1 MKQRLRI
8 EDMTV
13 EQKLGMVFCARK
25 FGTAYDEDIE
35 FTIELIKNHSL
46 GCVQLPAHKK
56 DVVKRVLE
64 AADYPI
70 LVFNDV
76 EQGFPTSALPP
87 IPLMSLAAC
96 GKDEYYRAFAR
107 AVANDAREAGFNG
120 TWGPVLDILKGD
132 GPFRVY
138 RHFSDDPEAVTRG
151 AEIIASVYRSN
162 RYLSTGKHY
171 PGSDDTPYDSHMTEN
186 VADLSEEELIGF
198 DLVPYLRLMD
208 KGLLPCIMTRH
219 ATYGKIDPDYPA
231 SLSKKVIDIIRKK
244 GFDGVCFTDSL
255 AMMGILQRFGEENV
269 YGMAVEAGN
278 DIILPNYR
286 TPTREAFEML
296 LKNYRDGM
304 ISDDRL
310 DEAVR
315 RVLAAMDFVDGE
327 LDGNELFTDH
337 DKELVYDIAKDCIT
351 AVTDD
356 GFDAVLKDKNEE
368 VMFVVV
374 TENGYKINEDDAET
388 VTEKWYYPQRIVN
401 RIKDNFPGSA
411 IELLPEFP
419 NAGENE
425 RVLFNARNY
434 KKVVFVTFCNTGAY
448 LGTDGLTRRV
458 ESVINA
464 LAHSGKLETVVH
476 FGNPYALKTV
486 EHIPRKI
493 FGYMIPESQEYA
505 LDVLAGKLEA
515 RGKLPFRVEFN

>member
-1 MKQRLRI
+1 MKTRLKLN
-8 EDMTV
+8 ELTT

-25 FGTAYDEDIE
+25 FGTANDEDIE

-76 EQGFPTSALPP
+76 EQGFPTSKLPP
-87 IPLMSLAAC
+87 IPLMSLSAC
-96 GKDEYYRAFAR
+96 GKEEYYRAFAR
-107 AVANDAREAGFNG
+107 AVAKDAKEAGFNG
-120 TWGPVLDILKGD
+120 TWGPVLDILKDD

-171 PGSDDTPYDSHMTEN
+171 PGSDDSPYDSHMTEN
-186 VADLSEEELIGF
+186 VADLSEEDLENF

-231 SLSKKVIDIIRKK
+231 SLSKKVINILRRK

-269 YGMAVEAGN
+269 YGMAIEAGN

-286 TPTREAFEML
+286 TPTREAFGML

-304 ISDDRL
+304 ISDARL

-327 LDGNELFTDH
+327 PDGKELFTER

-356 GFDAVLKDKNEE
+356 GVKAALNDPNGD

-374 TENGYKINEDDAET
+374 TENGYKINENDAET
-388 VTEKWYYPQRIVN
+388 VTEKWYYPHRIVN
-401 RIKDNFPGSA
+401 RIKDNFPGAA

-419 NAGENE
+419 DAGQNE

-464 LAHSGKLETVVH
+464 LVHSGKLETVVH

-493 FGYMIPESQEYA
+493 FGYMIPDSQEYA
-505 LDVLAGKLEA
+505 LDILAGKMEA
-515 RGKLPFRVEFN
+515 KGKLPFSIKFN